1 MHELSLCEAILGKA
15 LRHADGRP
23 VTKVTVRIGA
33 LRQVVPD
40 ALQFGWQMLTQS
52 TDLMEADLVIEQVP
66 AVVRCKVCGVK
77 TELDM
82 PILMCGSCGSFEV
95 ELLSGEEFLVVSL
108 DLAEV

>member
-1 MHELSLCEAILGKA
+1 VHELSLCEAILGKV

-23 VTKVTVRIGA
+23 VTKVTVRIGS

-40 ALQFGWQMLTQS
+40 ALQFGWQMLAQS
-52 TDLMEADLVIEQVP
+52 NDQIDADLVIEQVP
-66 AVVRCKVCGVK
+66 AVVRCQKCGVE

-82 PILMCGSCGSFEV
+82 PILMCGSCDSFDV
-95 ELLSGEEFLVVSL
+95 DLLSGEEFLVVSL